1 MKLNTISKT
10 GAKGTVTVSDRL
22 FAAKVNKTLLNQA
35 VRVYL
40 SNLRQGTSK
49 TQTRGEVSR
58 TKKKWFRQ
66 KGTGNARHGARSAPI
81 FVGGGVAHGPK
92 GNQNWSR
99 KLTTSMKQRA
109 LISALSAQAENCF
122 VIDEIEE
129 LNGKTK
135 TAAELLKNVDY
146 LNNRTLV
153 VLPSRLPSVEQ
164 SLRNLQSVLVKSAA
178 DVNVLDVSAANII
191 VLTKVAIKAL
201 EERLQPT
208 KKAAAQSQK
217 ATVEVETKAKT
228 TAAKPKSA
236 AKKASTTAKKSTAKK
251 AEK

>member
-1 MKLNTISKT
+1 
-10 GAKGTVTVSDRL
+10 
-22 FAAKVNKTLLNQA
+22 
-35 VRVYL
+35 
-40 SNLRQGTSK
+40 
-49 TQTRGEVSR
+49 
-58 TKKKWFRQ
+58 
-66 KGTGNARHGARSAPI
+66 
-81 FVGGGVAHGPK
+81 
-92 GNQNWSR
+92 
-99 KLTTSMKQRA
+99 MKQRA